1 MDFNLPPIAG
11 GVERTEPPSRGA
23 PAPQAGFGA
32 ALDAAVNVST
42 LPASPPPAVL
52 EDMHAAARV
61 YQELRD
67 QKRELH
73 FEVSDG
79 GVAVQVDVQLTVGV
93 PVPDPVR
100 PVNGQGGLAHPAH
113 AADRGDDHRFAALAV
128 RGRQ

>member
-1 MDFNLPPIAG
+1 MDFNLPPISG

-23 PAPQAGFGA
+23 PAPQAGFNA

-67 QKRELH
+67 QQRELH
-73 FEVSDG
+73 FEVSDSG
-79 GVAVQVDVQLTVGV
+79 HVAVQVRDLDGNVIRTIPASKALDVASG
-93 PVPDPVR
+93 
-100 PVNGQGGLAHPAH
+100 
-113 AADRGDDHRFAALAV
+113 AALD
-128 RGRQ
+128 G